1 MKWKPKN
8 DTVGVPG
15 RGFIKAEDYN
25 QQDEN
30 NLQARAKN
38 RGLDFNIFMLGAGFV
53 PVQGPQLELQVDDE
67 EFEVEPIEEKPKR
80 TRRTKAEI
88 EASK

>member
-8 DTVGVPG
+8 DLVGVPG
-15 RGFIKAEDYN
+15 RGFINAVDYN

-38 RGLDFNIFMLGAGFV
+38 RGVDFNIFMLGAGFV
-53 PVQGPQLELQVDDE
+53 PVQGPQLELQVDE
-67 EFEVEPIEEKPKR
+67 EFEEIEEKPKR

-88 EASK
+88 EADK